1 MLSTFSLKYFV
12 YIIFFNNKN
21 FTQAPREVHEKVT
34 KNNSELKNAFKNN
47 FKKNCFPLY
56 FLCLYSKNLKFHAKK
71 LKSSNQ

>member
-47 FKKNCFPLY
+47 LKKTAFRCTFCVFIQKILS
-56 FLCLYSKNLKFHAKK
+56 FMQKN
-71 LKSSNQ
+71 